1 MKITA
6 AADMTVSEKRRL
18 FIGVLM
24 LFMFSGIIA
33 GTIFVIKDNESRF
46 IASEFINQH
55 LIKSTTE
62 RSMIKVF
69 SDSFLPLLF
78 TLSIQAI

>member
-46 IASEFINQH
+46 IASN
-55 LIKSTTE
+55 S
-62 RSMIKVF
+62 
-69 SDSFLPLLF
+69 
-78 TLSIQAI
+78 